1 MGVLGAAPSS
11 ESDAAHAPA
20 PDKPGRDVVPEP
32 PTPAPRGLLAAV
44 TNPPTTCDLVDGDD
58 GVFRPDGESYEPG
71 PGLSAPGLEKV
82 SPASDRPKVP
92 LRLDGDGEDAGTIAS

>member
-1 MGVLGAAPSS
+1 MTAPSS
-11 ESDAAHAPA
+11 ESDTSPALQPLTNPDATSFPA
-20 PDKPGRDVVPEP
+20 PP
-32 PTPAPRGLLAAV
+32 PPAPRGLLAAV